1 MNDQGDAQDRD
12 RWARLRFSIIGP
24 LLAAPPERGELRA
37 ALVALSAKTWRHP
50 VSGLPLAVGR
60 STIERWYYAAR
71 AANQDPIAA
80 LKTRVRADCGQQRG
94 ITAAIITA
102 LAAQYH
108 AHPSWSAQLHYD
120 NLRVALAGAAPL
132 PSYSTLRRHMK
143 AQGWFKQGRVR
154 RHPTPGMLAASE
166 RLQQREVRSFELDHV
181 NALWH
186 LDFHYGSRK
195 VLTRHGTWMTPMA
208 LAVLDDRSR
217 LACHVQ
223 WYGDE
228 TAESLVHGFS
238 QALQRRGLPRA
249 LMTDNGA
256 AMMAE
261 EFAAGLHRLGILHQ
275 TTLPY
280 SPYQNAKQESFW
292 GRVEGRL
299 MAMLEGV
306 AELSLELLNTATG
319 AWVEHEYQR
328 SVHSEIGASPLE
340 RYLAGP
346 DVGRECPGSEVL
358 RAAFRLEITRTQ
370 RRSDGT
376 VSLHGQRFE
385 IPSRYR
391 HLQRVHLRY
400 ARWDLRRVDLVDA
413 RRGNLLCALYPLDK
427 SANADGQRRALEA
440 VNQAPLAVSSPGMA
454 PLLRQ
459 LMAEYAATGLPPAY
473 LPTAVEPRP

>member
-1 MNDQGDAQDRD
+1 MRDPRDPQQRDAF
-12 RWARLRFSIIGP
+12 ARLRFSIVGP
-24 LLAAPPERGELRA
+24 LLAAPPGAGELHG
-37 ALVALSAKTWRHP
+37 ALLALSGKSWCHP
-50 VSGLPLAVGR
+50 VTGLPVSFGT

-71 AANQDPIAA
+71 AAADPVAA
-80 LKTRVRADCGQQRG
+80 LKTRVRMDCGQQRG
-94 ITAAIITA
+94 LTPA
-102 LAAQYH
+102 LIEAVATQYR

-120 NLRVALAGAAPL
+120 NLRAAFAREQPL

-143 AQGWFKQGRVR
+143 AQGWFKQGRAHSR
-154 RHPTPGMLAASE
+154 STAGMLAATQ
-166 RLQQREVRSFELDHV
+166 RLQSREVRSFELDHV

-195 VLTRHGTWMTPMA
+195 VLTRHGTWLTPMA

-238 QALQRRGLPRA
+238 QALQRRGLPRS

-261 EFAAGLHRLGILHQ
+261 EFGAGLHQLGIVHQ

-280 SPYQNAKQESFW
+280 SPYQNAKQETFW
-292 GRVEGRL
+292 GRIEGRL

-306 AELSLELLNTATG
+306 ADLSLELLNTATG

-328 SVHSEIGASPLE
+328 SVHSEIAASPLE
-340 RYLAGP
+340 RYIAGP

-358 RAAFRLEITRTQ
+358 RAAFRLEITRAQ

-376 VSLHGQRFE
+376 LSLHGQRFE

-400 ARWDLRRVDLVDA
+400 ARWDLRSVDLVDA
-413 RRGNLLCALYPLDK
+413 RRGNILCALYPLDK
-427 SANADGQRRALEA
+427 SANADGQRRGLDAPS
-440 VNQAPLAVSSPGMA
+440 QAPHAANPSGMA

-473 LPTAVEPRP
+473 LPTDAEPSP